1 MNELI
6 MELPGADRR
15 YPIVIE
21 SGCLARVAPDLIPK
35 YKGRRAVIITDTHV
49 GPLYAGALRDE
60 LCAGGVEAKVIE
72 FPAGEPN
79 KTPETV
85 VSLLSRLVDLGMDRG
100 DLVIALG
107 GGVVGDTAGFTASIY
122 LRGIPLIQIPT
133 SLLAQ
138 VDSSVGG
145 KTGVNLPEG
154 KNLTGTFYHPQAVY
168 VDTAVLS
175 TLPEDYFIDGFAEVI
190 KHACIQSATLYDT
203 LAGFDSIRA
212 VRESDKLP
220 NIIYRNCAI
229 KKRVVEQD
237 EREGGVRRILNFGH
251 TLGHV
256 VENYFGYDTYS
267 HGQGVAIGMAAMA
280 RIGEAMGITDAGVSD
295 QITRMLTTFG
305 LPVDFPE
312 MEPDEVLSILRR
324 DKKAYQGQIHAVF
337 LRQIGRTVIE
347 TIDPDTL
354 IRHLYDR

>member
-6 MELPGADRR
+6 MELHGADRR
-15 YPIVIE
+15 YPILVE
-21 SGCLARVAPDLIPK
+21 SGCRSRIATDLIPD
-35 YKGRRAVIITDTHV
+35 YQGRRAAIITDTNV
-49 GPLYAGALRDE
+49 GPLYAGLLRE
-60 LCAGGVEAKVIE
+60 QLCAGGVETNVIE
-72 FPAGEPN
+72 IPAGEPN

-85 VSLLSRLVDLGMDRG
+85 VALLSQLVALGMDRG
-100 DLVIALG
+100 DIVIALG
-107 GGVVGDTAGFTASIY
+107 GGVVGDIAGFTASIY
-122 LRGIPLIQIPT
+122 LRGISLVQIPT

-168 VDTAVLS
+168 VDPDVLK
-175 TLPEDYFIDGFAEVI
+175 TLPAAYFIDGFAEVI

-203 LAGFDSIRA
+203 LAGFDSIDE
-212 VRESDKLP
+212 VRGSDKLP

-324 DKKAYQGQIHAVF
+324 DKKAYQGRIHAVF

>member
-6 MELPGADRR
+6 MELPGKDRR
-15 YPIVIE
+15 YPIMIE
-21 SGCLARVAPDLIPK
+21 SGCLSRAASDLIPK
-35 YKGRRAVIITDTHV
+35 YKDRRAVIITDTNV
-49 GPLYAGALRDE
+49 GPLYGDALRAE
-60 LCAGGVEAKVIE
+60 LQAGGVDTHVIE
-72 FPAGEPN
+72 IPAGEPN

-85 VSLLSRLVDLGMDRG
+85 VSLLSQLVNLGMDRG

-122 LRGIPLIQIPT
+122 LRGIPLVQIPT

-168 VDTAVLS
+168 VDPDVLN
-175 TLPEDYFIDGFAEVI
+175 TLPEAYFIDGFAEVI

-203 LAGFDSIRA
+203 LAGFDSIDA
-212 VRESDKLP
+212 VRGSDTLP

-229 KKRVVEQD
+229 KKRVVEED
-237 EREGGVRRILNFGH
+237 EREGGIRRTLNFGH

-280 RIGEAMGITDAGVSD
+280 RIGEKMGITEPGVCD
-295 QITRMLTTFG
+295 QIRQILATFG
-305 LPVDFPE
+305 LPVDFPD
-312 MEPDEVLSILRR
+312 MEPDAALSILRR
-324 DKKAYQGQIHAVF
+324 DKKAYQGEIHAIF

-347 TIDPDTL
+347 TVAPDTL
-354 IRHLYDR
+354 ICHLYDR